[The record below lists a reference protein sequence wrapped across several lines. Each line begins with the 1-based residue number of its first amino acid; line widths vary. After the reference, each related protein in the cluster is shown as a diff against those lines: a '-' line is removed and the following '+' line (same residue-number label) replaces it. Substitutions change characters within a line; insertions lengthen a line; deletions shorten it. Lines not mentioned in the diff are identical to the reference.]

1 MDGKS
6 VKALLFLGFSLRGV
20 LGGGVGVVLELGF
33 GLGVFCFLVVVGFLC
48 FGFFVLGFNGAV
60 KTSTCKVRVSC
71 LQDMQCEKKA

>member
-6 VKALLFLGFSLRGV
+6 VKALLFLGFSLRRV

-48 FGFFVLGFNGAV
+48 FGFFL
-60 KTSTCKVRVSC
+60 C
-71 LQDMQCEKKA
+71 